1 MEKDTLEQEKLEKGD
16 MNTGRVTVT
25 GGAGFIGSHL
35 VERLAGD
42 TDIVVLDNFQSGSRR
57 NVQHVTGN
65 IKVVQGDVRNRET
78 VTGAVE
84 GSHTVFHLAANASV
98 PFSIQ
103 NPRYDFETN
112 AFGTLNV
119 LEAARKWDV
128 ENVVYASSAAVYG
141 ESEYLPIDENHPTHP
156 VSPYGVSKLAGEHIG
171 TVYGEVYGLNFSAV
185 RIFNT
190 YGPRQPRYVMYD
202 LLRKLEQDSS
212 QLEVLGTGNQV
223 RDYCYVTDM
232 VDALMLVAEK
242 GHGVYNV
249 GGGVPTSVREVA
261 EFIVSRVAPDTRI
274 VYTGTSWKGDIQ
286 VLIANIEKIKALG
299 FNPKVS
305 LHEGIQE
312 LITWFSQATEQQP

>member
-1 MEKDTLEQEKLEKGD
+1 